1 MFLAIRQTKHTD
13 VLSKKQQIYFECMA
27 KLLCKLEKSL
37 WTHTPIQ
44 RGTGIQRGKLLL
56 KLCCFGKSDCV
67 MTLGFGFRGFME
79 NRRQGIVSSK
89 DGKLE

>member
-1 MFLAIRQTKHTD
+1 MFLAIRQTKHPD
-13 VLSKKQQIYFECMA
+13 VLNKIQQIYFECMA
-27 KLLCKLEKSL
+27 KLFCKLGKSL
-37 WTHTPIQ
+37 WTHTPTQ

-56 KLCCFGKSDCV
+56 KLCCFGKSDYL

-79 NRRQGIVSSK
+79 DRRQGIVSSK